1 MGGGGAVQG
10 ENGER
15 EREKEREGEGG
26 ARVAASSHVD
36 RTWRST

>member
-15 EREKEREGEGG
+15 EKVREREKES
-26 ARVAASSHVD
+26 V
-36 RTWRST
+36 